1 MGFSSCLLP
10 LYIHS
15 LLCYLIGNLSA
26 PQVCMGSWFDIALT
40 LFFLTAS
47 ERCPPS
53 FLVCAHFNNQ
63 PRFVESSL
71 AIVADHSSGVGSVV
85 LVKPDMQFLLYRMLM
100 VVIWKSQ
107 LCCFLGR
114 WESPPTGFQLSVGW
128 MLKWGAGH
136 IVKWLRIMKL
146 ASKLLSEIILSS
158 YHLIWGCHK
167 VSKDQCFRS
176 KLSRLK
182 AYQEV

>member
-1 MGFSSCLLP
+1 
-10 LYIHS
+10 
-15 LLCYLIGNLSA
+15 
-26 PQVCMGSWFDIALT
+26 MGSWFDIALT

-100 VVIWKSQ
+100 VVI
-107 LCCFLGR
+107 
-114 WESPPTGFQLSVGW
+114 
-128 MLKWGAGH
+128 
-136 IVKWLRIMKL
+136 
-146 ASKLLSEIILSS
+146 
-158 YHLIWGCHK
+158 
-167 VSKDQCFRS
+167 
-176 KLSRLK
+176 
-182 AYQEV
+182 